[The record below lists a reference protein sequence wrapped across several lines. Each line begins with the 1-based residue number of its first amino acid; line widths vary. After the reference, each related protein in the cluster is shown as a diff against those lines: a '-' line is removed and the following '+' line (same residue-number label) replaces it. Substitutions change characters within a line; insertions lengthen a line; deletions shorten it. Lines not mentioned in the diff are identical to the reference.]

1 MKSLKFY
8 PILIPLILSK
18 RKTVTWRLFDD
29 KNLKEGDIVNF
40 INTKTLGK
48 FAKAELTNI
57 KIKKFK
63 ELTEDDWNGHEK
75 YNSNKTM
82 YKKYTEYYKKP
93 INGETELKIISF
105 RLITS

>member
-1 MKSLKFY
+1 MKSLKFH
-8 PILIPLILSK
+8 PVLIPLILSK

-29 KNLKEGDIVNF
+29 KNLKKKDVVNF
-40 INTKTLGK
+40 INSKTLEK

-63 ELTEDDWNGHEK
+63 ELTENDWKGHEK
-75 YNSNKTM
+75 YGSDKEM

-93 INGETELKIISF
+93 INEKTELKIISF

>member
-1 MKSLKFY
+1 MKSLKFHT
-8 PILIPLILSK
+8 ILIPLILSK
-18 RKTVTWRLFDD
+18 RKTSTWRLFDD
-29 KNLKEGDIVNF
+29 KELKEGDIVNF
-40 INTKTLGK
+40 INNKTLGK

-63 ELTEDDWNGHEK
+63 DLTENDWKGHEEYSSDK
-75 YNSNKTM
+75 EM
-82 YKKYTEYYKKP
+82 YKKYTKYYKKP